1 MTKQEFPLVPPNKLV
16 LLFPLFIGVVLP
28 AAFLITMAFVL
39 HDPREWVLAATAALL
54 LPVIAGALALFV
66 HRRRVELSDQ
76 GLLLRRWP
84 WPRME
89 RHSDLALD
97 QARIINLDDHPELR
111 PTFKIAGTQLPGYRS
126 GLFWLR
132 DRRRAYVLLTDTR
145 RVLHLPKRDGTLIL
159 LSPLRPEALLEALQ
173 RRRG

>member
-1 MTKQEFPLVPPNKLV
+1 MSTQEFALVPPNKLV
-16 LLFPLFIGVVLP
+16 LLFPLIIGVVLP
-28 AAFLITMAFVL
+28 AAFLIAMAFVL
-39 HDPREWVLAATAALL
+39 HDSREWLLAVTAVLL
-54 LPVIAGALALFV
+54 LPLVAGALALSM
-66 HRRRVELSDQ
+66 HRRRVEVSDR

-89 RHSDLALD
+89 RHSDLAVD

-111 PTFKIAGTQLPGYRS
+111 PSFKIAGTQLPGYRS

-132 DRRRAYVLLTDTR
+132 DRQRAYVLLTDTR

-159 LSPLRPEALLEALQ
+159 LSPLRPEALLEALR